1 VKENI
6 VSRPAGVAVSAPV
19 SDVPGGR
26 MGGSLPAELLT
37 SDRHFERVAGLACT
51 IC

>member
-1 VKENI
+1 
-6 VSRPAGVAVSAPV
+6 
-19 SDVPGGR
+19 

-51 IC
+51 ICKDDGDPLGR